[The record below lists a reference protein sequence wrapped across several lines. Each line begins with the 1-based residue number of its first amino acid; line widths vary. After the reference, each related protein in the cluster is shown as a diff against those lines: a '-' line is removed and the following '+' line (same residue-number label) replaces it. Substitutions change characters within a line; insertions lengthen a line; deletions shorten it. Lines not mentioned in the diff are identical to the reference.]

1 MTEATELARAVVAA
15 RARLIDIIGRCS
27 EEQWVSCPLGA
38 DDPRPVGVI
47 IDHVADAYE
56 YLGSFVSQITRGE
69 AVEVSSDIVDELNAR
84 HAVASAPTRE
94 SALAHLERSGD
105 AFVALIEP
113 LGAPQLSSG
122 AGRVTITRFAEIAAL
137 HADTHRV
144 ELETALGPAT

>member
-1 MTEATELARAVVAA
+1 VTEATELARAVVAA
-15 RARLIDIIGRCS
+15 RARLIDFIGRCS

-56 YLGSFVSQITRGE
+56 YLGSFVTQITRGE

-105 AFVALIEP
+105 AFVARIEP

-137 HADTHRV
+137 HADTHRI
-144 ELETALGPAT
+144 ELETALGLAT